1 MDLLPDL
8 NDLEIVAP
16 EDLDEVMIG
25 GEIVNDLN
33 SESTQERETDLHE
46 DVFGKE
52 VKQKVIEKTPE
63 LKTKTKKEHLD
74 SVRAKS
80 VEARWGTKEA
90 RAKKKAD
97 KAAAVE
103 ARKEVRRIKRETK
116 AEENREKARKRYWDK
131 KAEMELK
138 ERQTFVEAPKEE
150 FRHKAP
156 EQFTYSQFSRFMDER
171 DRNKATRKANRPPP
185 SAPVAIPPKIVYQE
199 KIVYKEATPAP
210 LKYPS
215 IFSHIEF

>member
-116 AEENREKARKRYWDK
+116 AEEKLTTRATTHTNPITEHNY
-131 KAEMELK
+131 
-138 ERQTFVEAPKEE
+138 
-150 FRHKAP
+150 KAP

>member
-16 EDLDEVMIG
+16 EDLDEVIIG

-33 SESTQERETDLHE
+33 SESTQERETDLHD

-52 VKQKVIEKTPE
+52 IIEKTPPAE

-97 KAAAVE
+97 KQVAIE

-131 KAEMELK
+131 KAEKELTTRATTHTNPIT
-138 ERQTFVEAPKEE
+138 E
-150 FRHKAP
+150 HNYKAP

-185 SAPVAIPPKIVYQE
+185 SAPVAVPPKIVYQE